1 MSKVEKNNQQEITQQ
16 EKNDFKKLKKLLED
30 MALSIKKEENLSE
43 KLSHETTDVDEKIWK
58 LSSKIESLSTQKEA
72 SDFLNEIQSELWALK
87 EYSELEKKVDELKD
101 KYSQNVKTKL
111 TYLQKDIFDKN
122 NLTKEQLLIKS
133 IKWRKKSAEKI
144 WEWIV
149 SKLAQRNDWIW
160 KIARK
165 ANS

>member
-16 EKNDFKKLKKLLED
+16 EKNDFKKLLED
-30 MALSIKKEENLSE
+30 MASSIKNKKEE
-43 KLSHETTDVDEKIWK
+43 KLSYETTDVDEKIWK

-111 TYLQKDIFDKN
+111 TGLQKDIFDKN
-122 NLTKEQLLIKS
+122 NLINEQLLIKANEGRKQAFKE
-133 IKWRKKSAEKI
+133 IKHLVDKLLKKGG
-144 WEWIV
+144 
-149 SKLAQRNDWIW
+149 LIW
-160 KIARK
+160 KIAKK

>member
-1 MSKVEKNNQQEITQQ
+1 MSKIEKITQQ
-16 EKNDFKKLKKLLED
+16 EKNDFKKLLED
-30 MALSIKKEENLSE
+30 MASSIRNEE
-43 KLSHETTDVDEKIWK
+43 KLSNKTTEVDENILK

-87 EYSELEKKVDELKD
+87 EYSEFKNILSDLEKKVDELKD

-111 TYLQKDIFDKN
+111 TDLQKDIFDKN
-122 NLTKEQLLIKS
+122 NLTKEQLLIKANE
-133 IKWRKKSAEKI
+133 WRQKSAKKI

-149 SKLAQRNDWIW
+149 SKLAQRDDWIW
-160 KIARK
+160 KLAKK